1 MFNKA
6 SFIFVVLACL
16 LGAVSCSSTQKKVV
30 SEADRE
36 PAASQPMIWDCMVTG
51 SLIGHWEVQISD
63 IDSKFIYQKN
73 LYPGVPSEEIGLEN
87 QLGKFV
93 KKKFYYTS
101 DELDLTIF
109 TDKKIDACPIYG
121 ADCVE
126 AKLENLKVDAVGP
139 TTTDELKRARWAC
152 APKVH

>member
-1 MFNKA
+1 MFKRRN
-6 SFIFVVLACL
+6 FIFVALSSL
-16 LGAVSCSSTQKKVV
+16 LVAVSCSSVQKKNV

-36 PAASQPMIWDCMVTG
+36 PAASQPMNWDCMVTG
-51 SLIGHWEVQISD
+51 SLIGLWEVQISD
-63 IDSKFIYQKN
+63 VDSKFIFQKN
-73 LYPGVPSEEIGLEN
+73 VYPGVPAEEIELEN

-109 TDKKIDACPIYG
+109 TDRKTDACPIYG

-126 AKLENLKVDAVGP
+126 AKLENLNVDEVGP
-139 TTTDELKRARWAC
+139 TTTDELKRLKWAC
-152 APKVH
+152 APKVK